1 MDRVITIKTH
11 LSRTAQTITKYFTER
26 RAIVSWTWKST
37 LRTGDGKELSADVKN
52 RSTPRHWVP
61 QSQRKL
67 LMSYLVILKLFKG
80 ISYSVGRSGRPTK
93 ATSCSGDQKWTNHG
107 MHPWLPPMPEKDV
120 VPSSTVFPQTVC
132 HPSLVVSET
141 SLWSSF
147 TTPVFVISVE
157 RIQTRSREHRVEDNI
172 YYIEK

>member
-1 MDRVITIKTH
+1 
-11 LSRTAQTITKYFTER
+11 
-26 RAIVSWTWKST
+26 
-37 LRTGDGKELSADVKN
+37 
-52 RSTPRHWVP
+52 
-61 QSQRKL
+61 
-67 LMSYLVILKLFKG
+67 MSYLVILKLFKG

-120 VPSSTVFPQTVC
+120 APSSTVFPQTVC
-132 HPSLVVSET
+132 NPSLVVSET

-157 RIQTRSREHRVEDNI
+157 RIQTRSIEHRVEDNI
-172 YYIEK
+172 YYIEKIGHPQGMGENYDQRDHCEEKDHHGVRADNCVEGLFLFRWLRQAYLD